1 MGLKEHMT
9 RGNISQFEFRAGRL
23 MGFYNH
29 WGLGCTVL
37 GKLIGTRI
45 QFPHQSIK
53 HLLTGGPTVQDDGWC
68 GKIPETTKNQNQFFM
83 SWCCDNYTSTLFA
96 QYCSFLVV
104 NKRPLRSETFFDPE
118 SRIVN
123 FAIRNPIQVIGN
135 TTHIAPK
142 NERSK
147 SQPEFLGWGSYIWGF
162 FPDADHFS
170 LSLKNIKHQVYR
182 NIGTIISKPSTDPS
196 SLSPTVLKLIH
207 LTWLTIDIHQAY
219 QKDGDGEA
227 KSDQPPI
234 LDGFSTHP
242 KSWDVYH
249 LSTGAW
255 DFGISQAFRN
265 PVGPTGSCSINPTKN
280 HYP

>member
-1 MGLKEHMT
+1 MWQDT
-9 RGNISQFEFRAGRL
+9 RN
-23 MGFYNH
+23 
-29 WGLGCTVL
+29 
-37 GKLIGTRI
+37 
-45 QFPHQSIK
+45 
-53 HLLTGGPTVQDDGWC
+53 D
-68 GKIPETTKNQNQFFM
+68 QNQFFM

-104 NKRPLRSETFFDPE
+104 NKRPLTSETFFDPE

-142 NERSK
+142 NVRSK
-147 SQPEFLGWGSYIWGF
+147 SQPEFLGWGSYIWDF
-162 FPDADHFS
+162 FPDGIDFS

-249 LSTGAW
+249 LSVINWCLGFW
-255 DFGISQAFRN
+255 DFA
-265 PVGPTGSCSINPTKN
+265 SIQESGGT
-280 HYP
+280 HW